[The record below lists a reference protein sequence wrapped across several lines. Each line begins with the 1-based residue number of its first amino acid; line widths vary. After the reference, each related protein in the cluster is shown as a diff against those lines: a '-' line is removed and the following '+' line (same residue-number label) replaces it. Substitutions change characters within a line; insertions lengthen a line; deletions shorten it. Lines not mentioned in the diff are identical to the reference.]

1 MEFYSIGGGSRLI
14 GRLFQF
20 PTGWN
25 STNIPDLHKL
35 ATLRFN
41 SQLDGIL
48 LCLPICGGLILFA
61 FQFPTGWNSTVYWL
75 RTALIRRLFQFP
87 TGWNSTEVRWEFH
100 PSKWVSIPNG
110 MEFYNIDKADFP
122 SHDLVSIPNGMEFYS
137 VYLCRCCRSWLFQFP
152 TGWNST

>member
-1 MEFYSIGGGSRLI
+1 MLE
-14 GRLFQF
+14 FQF

-25 STNIPDLHKL
+25 STNKGSRVSISHF
-35 ATLRFN
+35 R
-41 SQLDGIL
+41 
-48 LCLPICGGLILFA
+48 

-122 SHDLVSIPNGMEFYS
+122 SHDLVSIPNGMEFY
-137 VYLCRCCRSWLFQFP
+137 
-152 TGWNST
+152 